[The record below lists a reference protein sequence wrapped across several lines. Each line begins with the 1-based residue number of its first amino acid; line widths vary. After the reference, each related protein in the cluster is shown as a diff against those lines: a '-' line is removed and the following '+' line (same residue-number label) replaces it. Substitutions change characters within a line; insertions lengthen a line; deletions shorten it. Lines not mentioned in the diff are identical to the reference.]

1 MTIVKYGDTG
11 SNETLKHKSL
21 EITIVEG
28 QPRARVKNVSPIDTM
43 YNRGQLDIAQYS
55 AGTTLYASYVK
66 GWGQNN
72 SYEIRERVDGGS
84 RAPEMTTSQIHAM
97 NQYATGIKAAGVEVK
112 LINSVVLQENP
123 LTKRGM
129 NGHTI
134 KQLKK
139 RFSNTLSDIAR
150 AYGYI

>member
-1 MTIVKYGDTG
+1 MKISKYGDIG
-11 SNETLKHKSL
+11 NNEVLKHKSL
-21 EITIVEG
+21 KITIVDG

-43 YNRGQLDIAQYS
+43 YNRGQLNIAQYS

-66 GWGQNN
+66 GWGNNN
-72 SYEIRERVDGGS
+72 SYEIRERVDSGS
-84 RAPEMTTSQIHAM
+84 RVPEMTTSQIYAM
-97 NQYATGIKAAGVEVK
+97 NQYATGIKAAGIEVK
-112 LINSVVLQENP
+112 LVNSVVIQEIP

-129 NGHTI
+129 SGHAI

-139 RFSNTLSDIAR
+139 RFSNTLNDIAK